1 MERLRRQNRG
11 AGGGI
16 VSDRI
21 EAVRSGAEDDETT
34 VQLLRAADP
43 RTSVSVLRAA
53 RVRSAARAAWEA
65 QIRRRTNRR
74 RVAILCSILGA
85 GALGLVF
92 GREAPL
98 GRKAPAGAGDTVAI
112 VEQVDGSSGIQRN
125 HRVRVGDWIEMAPD
139 SRLALRFGD
148 RTSVRLD
155 TGSRLR
161 VLSQMVV
168 ELAAGAVY
176 VDTGSESGG
185 FEVRTAMGTA
195 HDIGTQFEVRL
206 LPQSV
211 RVRVRTGMVQLKDS
225 ARSIAGHPGTEIT
238 LSATGA
244 VTRPFDG
251 HDAGWDWATRVAP
264 PLEMEGVSLATFL
277 ERAARERGWNVV
289 YADPTLAREAE
300 TIVLHGSAGGLAPDD
315 AIAVAVGASG
325 LQHRIERGSVIV
337 LRADASQKP
346 ERDTSP

>member
-1 MERLRRQNRG
+1 MERIRRQNRG

-16 VSDRI
+16 VTDRI
-21 EAVRSGAEDDETT
+21 EAVPPGADDDETT

-53 RVRSAARAAWEA
+53 RVRSAARAAWQL
-65 QIRRRTNRR
+65 QIRRRTIRR
-74 RVAILCSILGA
+74 RVIILSSILGA

-92 GREAPL
+92 GREAL
-98 GRKAPAGAGDTVAI
+98 LERNIPAGPGDPVAI
-112 VEQVDGSSGIQRN
+112 VEQVDGPSRIQRN
-125 HRVRVGDWIEMAPD
+125 HLVRVGDWIEMAPG

-148 RTSVRLD
+148 RTSVRVD

-161 VLSQMVV
+161 VLSPMIV
-168 ELAAGAVY
+168 ELVAGAVY
-176 VDTGSESGG
+176 VDTGSERGG

-211 RVRVRTGMVQLKDS
+211 RVRVRTGMVQLRDS
-225 ARSIAGHPGTEIT
+225 ARSIAGHQGTEIT

-251 HDAGWDWATRVAP
+251 HDAEWDWATRVAP
-264 PLEMEGVSLATFL
+264 PLVMEGVSLATFL
-277 ERAARERGWNVV
+277 ERAARERGWKVE
-289 YADPTLAREAE
+289 YTDLTLAREAK
-300 TIVLHGSAGGLAPDD
+300 TIVLHGSVAGLTPDD
-315 AIAVAVGASG
+315 AIGVAVGASG
-325 LQHRIERGSVIV
+325 LRHRIERGSVIV
-337 LRADASQKP
+337 LRADASQKA

>member
-1 MERLRRQNRG
+1 MDRFRRQNRR

-21 EAVRSGAEDDETT
+21 EAVPPSPDDDETT

-53 RVRSAARAAWEA
+53 RVRSAARGAWEV
-65 QIRRRTNRR
+65 QIRRRTVRR
-74 RVAILCSILGA
+74 RVVILSSILGA
-85 GALGLVF
+85 GTLSLVF
-92 GREAPL
+92 GREAL
-98 GRKAPAGAGDTVAI
+98 LERKVPAGPGDPAAI
-112 VEQVDGSSGIQRN
+112 VEQVDGPSHVQRN
-125 HRVRVGDWIEMAPD
+125 HVVRVGDWIEMAPD

-161 VLSQMVV
+161 VLSPMVV

-176 VDTGSESGG
+176 VDTGSERGG

-211 RVRVRTGMVQLKDS
+211 RVRVRTGMVQLRDS
-225 ARSIAGHPGTEIT
+225 ARSIAGHQGTEIT

-244 VTRPFDG
+244 VTRPFNG

-277 ERAARERGWNVV
+277 ERAARERGWKVE
-289 YADPTLAREAE
+289 YADLTLAREAK
-300 TIVLHGSAGGLAPDD
+300 TIVLHGSVAGLTPDD
-315 AIAVAVGASG
+315 AIEVAVGASS
-325 LQHRIERGSVIV
+325 LRHRIERGSVIV
-337 LRADASQKP
+337 LRADASQKA